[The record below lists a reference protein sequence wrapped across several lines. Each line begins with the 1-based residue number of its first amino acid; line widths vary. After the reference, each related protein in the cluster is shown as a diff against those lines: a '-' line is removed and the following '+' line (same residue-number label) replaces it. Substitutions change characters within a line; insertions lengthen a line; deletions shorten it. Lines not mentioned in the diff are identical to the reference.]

1 MINVK
6 MSKKKNTGE
15 KGKKS
20 LYESVKNIIVKK
32 TLTPELYFSKN

>member
-1 MINVK
+1 MLK
-6 MSKKKNTGE
+6 FQRKKHTGE
-15 KGKKS
+15 MEKKS